1 MLKFDLL
8 KWLGCAVFFYSAGI
22 HAQEDVASN
31 PEMGDAAESENASAD
46 TSAPEMSSVDERAT
60 VVDSNNGENRDVA
73 VDRDTGGNSGNSM
86 DTDTGVDSGD
96 AVVDAEGDGDDADVQ
111 NEKSGKE
118 KSGKDEESQ
127 FPFFKK
133 LMKKS
138 RRDVAARLFGYYK
151 ITDKPDVP
159 RRFELDTARLNLS
172 WRYGRAVE
180 AAIEYD
186 FAGLVKRDSDGVEIR
201 DGLRDAYIRLEPVR
215 WLGFQMGHFKK
226 PFSRLE
232 LTSRRKL
239 PTISR
244 GEANDYALGFLDYG
258 GRDIGAMISGRLI
271 KSIKLEYAASVFN
284 GGGIDNVYMGTD
296 SLDYVFRLE
305 SRPLDWLSVGASF
318 SARVIDEDD
327 FEEFFDAS
335 DYEGLVDDD
344 FPDWLVPDNQ
354 EFSLAVFSR
363 EYNWLAGT
371 HVMGELDLELRFG
384 GFEAVVETMLG
395 ENWWFKESPYLWS
408 ISSLLSYRFPLFE
421 GAMAVEPVLFAELLH
436 IEDPDWTWRVRM
448 VELNPGV
455 NVHFGKDVRLMIH
468 GQLIWTQGVE
478 ADIDEAPLSGF
489 WPGEWP
495 GAFADS
501 KTLFIQVGFAN

>member
-1 MLKFDLL
+1 MRKFDVL

-22 HAQEDVASN
+22 HAQDDVTSN
-31 PEMGDAAESENASAD
+31 PEVADAADSENASAD
-46 TSAPEMSSVDERAT
+46 TAGPGITSADESAE
-60 VVDSNNGENRDVA
+60 VVDSNSGE
-73 VDRDTGGNSGNSM
+73 DREAGGNSDNSM
-86 DTDTGVDSGD
+86 DADTGVDSGD
-96 AVVDAEGDGDDADVQ
+96 TVADAAGDADDADVQ
-111 NEKSGKE
+111 NEKSGK
-118 KSGKDEESQ
+118 DEESE
-127 FPFFKK
+127 FPFFRK

-138 RRDVAARLFGYYK
+138 KRDVAARLFGYYK

-172 WRYGRAVE
+172 WRYGRALE
-180 AAIEYD
+180 AVVEYD
-186 FAGLVKRDSDGVEIR
+186 FAGLVKRESDGVEIR
-201 DGLRDAYIRLEPVR
+201 DGLRDAYIRIEPVR
-215 WLGFQMGHFKK
+215 WFGFQMGHFKK

-239 PTISR
+239 STISR

-305 SRPLDWLSVGASF
+305 SRPLNWLSVGASF
-318 SARVIDEDD
+318 SARVVEEED
-327 FEEFFDAS
+327 FEEFFDAT
-335 DYEGLVDDD
+335 DYEGLQDPD
-344 FPDWLVPDNQ
+344 FPDWLSTGNPDYALLR
-354 EFSLAVFSR
+354 FTD
-363 EYNWLAGT
+363 EYKWLAGT

-384 GFEAVVETMLG
+384 GFEAIVETMLG
-395 ENWWFKESPYLWS
+395 ENWWFEESPYLWS
-408 ISSLLSYRFPLFE
+408 ISSLFSYRFPLFE

-436 IEDPDWTWRVRM
+436 IEDPDWAWRVRM

-455 NVHFGKDVRLMIH
+455 NVHFGEDVRLMIH

-478 ADIDEAPLSGF
+478 ADIDEAPLRGF

-501 KTLFIQVGFAN
+501 RTLFIQVGFAN

>member
-1 MLKFDLL
+1 MLKIDLL

-22 HAQEDVASN
+22 HAQEDVAVN
-31 PEMGDAAESENASAD
+31 PEVADPAESEDASASD
-46 TSAPEMSSVDERAT
+46 MTSVDENVA
-60 VVDSNNGENRDVA
+60 VVDSNNGEGRDVA
-73 VDRDTGGNSGNSM
+73 VDRDAGADND
-86 DTDTGVDSGD
+86 DTAAD
-96 AVVDAEGDGDDADVQ
+96 AGTDADDVDAQ
-111 NEKSGKE
+111 NE
-118 KSGKDEESQ
+118 KSGKDEESK

-138 RRDVAARLFGYYK
+138 RRDVAGRLFGYYK

-172 WRYGRAVE
+172 WRYGRALE
-180 AAIEYD
+180 AVIEYD
-186 FAGLVKRDSDGVEIR
+186 FAGLVKRESDGVELR
-201 DGLRDAYIRLEPVR
+201 DGLRDAYIRIEPVR
-215 WLGFQMGHFKK
+215 WFGFQMGHFKK

-239 PTISR
+239 STISR

-305 SRPLDWLSVGASF
+305 SSPLDWLSVGASF
-318 SARVIDEDD
+318 SARVVEEDD

-335 DYEGLVDDD
+335 DYEGLTDPD
-344 FPDWLVPDNQ
+344 FPDWLTAGNADYALLR
-354 EFSLAVFSR
+354 FTD
-363 EYNWLAGT
+363 EYKWLAGT

-395 ENWWFKESPYLWS
+395 ENWWFEDSPYLWS

-421 GAMAVEPVLFAELLH
+421 GAMAVEPVLFAGLLH
-436 IEDPDWTWRVRM
+436 IEDPDWAWRVRM

-455 NVHFGKDVRLMIH
+455 NVHFGEDVRLMIH

-478 ADIDEAPLSGF
+478 ADIDEAPLRGF